1 MVAQLLRLRLALAG
15 NALRR
20 TPAQLARRATAVVVV
35 LAAAIALAAV
45 IVHLGSRE
53 VDVAE
58 STITV
63 IGSLLMLG
71 FLLAPLVYGEAGA
84 IDPRS
89 FALLGIDAKR
99 LSPAL
104 ALVALLSVPTLAL
117 AIVAFAAV
125 AAWDGSAAVV
135 AVIGAILAVLGAVL
149 AARVAAALVSFVFA
163 RRRSRD
169 FSTLM
174 TLLIVAALA
183 PVVAA
188 MVRVDSSAEM
198 ANALESSA
206 SALGWTPLGAAWAAP
221 AAAAAG
227 ETGEAFAKIVI
238 AVVWVALLGWAWH
251 ILVGAM
257 LVTSQGTHAAK
268 STHGLGWFGRFPAT
282 PSGAVAAR
290 TLSYWSRD
298 PRYAVSLAIIPIVPV
313 VLVLPLL
320 FAGVPAGM
328 LALIPVPIA
337 ALLLGWTLHNDVA
350 YDNTAIWLHIAS
362 GVRGA
367 ADRFGRAIPTLLIGI
382 PFIAIGTLVSA
393 HVYGDRAVLAPLF
406 GVGLGILF
414 TGVGVSSVTSA
425 SFPYPVVAPGASPF
439 TSPQTSG
446 STSPLSQSLSFI
458 VILALSAP
466 TLYFAAMGL
475 IEGGDWPTMA
485 LYTGIGGG
493 LVVLLVGVFLGGWIF
508 ERRSTELF
516 AFSVRN

>member
-15 NALRR
+15 NTLRR
-20 TPAQLARRATAVVVV
+20 TPAQLARRGVAV
-35 LAAAIALAAV
+35 LATLVAAVALAALV
-45 IVHLGSRE
+45 VHLGSLE
-53 VDVAE
+53 VDVAAP
-58 STITV
+58 TITV
-63 IGSLLMLG
+63 MGSLLMLG
-71 FLLAPLVYGEAGA
+71 FLLAPLVYGDAGA

-89 FALLGIDAKR
+89 FALFGIDAKR

-104 ALVALLSVPTLAL
+104 ALTALISVPTLAL
-117 AIVAFAAV
+117 AVVAFSAV
-125 AAWDGSAAVV
+125 AAWDGAAAGVAVV
-135 AVIGAILAVLGAVL
+135 GAMLAVLGAVL
-149 AARVAAALVSFVFA
+149 STRVMAALVSFVLA

-169 FSTLM
+169 FITVA

-188 MVRVDSSAEM
+188 IVQMDSTGERVDALDSSA
-198 ANALESSA
+198 SV
-206 SALGWTPLGAAWAAP
+206 LGFTPLGAAWAAP

-227 ETGEAFAKIVI
+227 ETGEAFAKVVI
-238 AVVWVALLGWAWH
+238 ALLWVAVLGWAWH
-251 ILVGAM
+251 VLVGAM
-257 LVTSQGTHAAK
+257 LVTAPGKVAAK
-268 STHGLGWFGRFPAT
+268 ATHGLGWFGRFPAT

-290 TLSYWSRD
+290 TLSYWGRD
-298 PRYAVSLAIIPIVPV
+298 PRYGVSLAIIPIVPV

-320 FAGVPAGM
+320 FAGLPGGM

-382 PFIAIGTLVSA
+382 PFIAIGALVSA
-393 HVYGDRAVLAPLF
+393 DVYADRDVLPSLF

-446 STSPLSQSLSFI
+446 STSPMSQSLTFI

-475 IEGGDWPTMA
+475 IEGGNWPTMA

-493 LVVLLVGVFLGGWIF
+493 LFVLLVGVFLGGWIF
-508 ERRSTELF
+508 ERRSTDLF